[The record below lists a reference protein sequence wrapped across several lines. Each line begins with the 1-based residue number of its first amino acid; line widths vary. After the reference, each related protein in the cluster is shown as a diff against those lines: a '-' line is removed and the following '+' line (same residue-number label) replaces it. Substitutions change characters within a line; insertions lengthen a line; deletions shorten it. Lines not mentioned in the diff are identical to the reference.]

1 MKLNVGCGKDIK
13 TGWINCDFK
22 QGPGV
27 DRVFDV
33 SQVPIPFEDNSVD
46 EILVCHVLE
55 HIQNWEMVVLEFHRV
70 LKPGGVLTV
79 RVPYGVTFT
88 PFHVRFFMPETFD
101 AFIDLQ
107 PYEQCCQFMFKS
119 PLFKLEKKEVR
130 RAFWFGW
137 HLNHYLGIKALNGKR
152 YTFPM
157 GKKMEIYW
165 KLIKKDGKAIEKM

>member
-13 TGWINCDFK
+13 QGWINCDFK

-33 SQVPIPFEDNSVD
+33 SQVPIPFEDDSVD

-55 HIQNWEMVVLEFHRV
+55 HIQNWEEVVMEFHRV

-88 PFHVRFFMPETFD
+88 PYHVRFFMPETFD
-101 AFIDLQ
+101 AFIEPQ
-107 PYEQCCQFMFKS
+107 PYERCCQLTFKS
-119 PLFKLEKKEVR
+119 PLFKLEKKEVW
-130 RAFWFGW
+130 RAIPFGW
-137 HLNHYLGIKALNGKR
+137 HLDHYLKLKFLYGEHC
-152 YTFPM
+152 TFPL
-157 GKKMEIYW
+157 GKKTEIYW
-165 KLIKKDGKAIEKM
+165 ELIKIDGKAIE